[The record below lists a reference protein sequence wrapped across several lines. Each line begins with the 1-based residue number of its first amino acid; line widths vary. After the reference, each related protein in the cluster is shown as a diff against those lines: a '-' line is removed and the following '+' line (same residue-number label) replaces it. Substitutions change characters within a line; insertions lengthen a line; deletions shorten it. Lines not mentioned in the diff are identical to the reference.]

1 MLTRPVNKI
10 CWQNLLTKPVDKTW
24 HGLGKNDI
32 FLSNMRHGPEKLE
45 IMLTNMTWSW
55 QTGFWQTWYW
65 HSLNLILKKSI
76 LAVLDWFSILFSS
89 CQSVKINQ
97 NVTILLSYWSE
108 FKGFIL
114 SWQND
119 KKMRLLT
126 WLLFSWKELI
136 RSRNSLSKY
145 GHKVKIRSNYYEVY

>member
-65 HSLNLILKKSI
+65 HSLNLILKKKHTRSLGLI
-76 LAVLDWFSILFSS
+76 LNLVSYFYSWKWGFLGLIMTNILYKFLFCLFWSLNLQVTHEMMDFYREFFSFYICNYTRSRR
-89 CQSVKINQ
+89 
-97 NVTILLSYWSE
+97 YH
-108 FKGFIL
+108 
-114 SWQND
+114 
-119 KKMRLLT
+119 RLLLQYT
-126 WLLFSWKELI
+126 
-136 RSRNSLSKY
+136 
-145 GHKVKIRSNYYEVY
+145 G